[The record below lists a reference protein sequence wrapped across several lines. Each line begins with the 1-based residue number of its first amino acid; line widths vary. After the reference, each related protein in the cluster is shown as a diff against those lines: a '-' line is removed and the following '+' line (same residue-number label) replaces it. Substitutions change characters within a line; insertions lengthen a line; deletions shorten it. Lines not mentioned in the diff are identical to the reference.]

1 MSAVSVG
8 IIGSDPRGL
17 VYHHELGGLILTP
30 SWLTLTVAGPPE
42 EAAVS

>member
-1 MSAVSVG
+1 MSVGSVG

-17 VYHHELGGLILTP
+17 VYHQELGGLILTP
-30 SWLTLTVAGPPE
+30 SWLTFRVAGSPE